1 MIDVGGKKL
10 FACDECPIV
19 KQLEYR
25 MAVSIEHPE
34 YGEFQ
39 FDHCGCDKVEDE
51 FFACGYCEDAW
62 VDRPTKQKRG
72 QRRTG
77 RAYRRKMR
85 IQKRNRQMDIIHHC
99 NTMSLSSGIN
109 KNGLP
114 ASNSWGLWKFGIDD
128 DDMQETYIKRPKS
141 SKYKGF
147 YKNYSNRL
155 IRRKCVVLPKGN
167 QFHKIFEY
175 WWTLY

>member
-1 MIDVGGKKL
+1 MIDVGGRCL
-10 FACDECPIV
+10 FACDEC
-19 KQLEYR
+19 QLVDELDWRFTIAEEY
-25 MAVSIEHPE
+25 PQ
-34 YGEFQ
+34 YGFQ
-39 FDHCGCDKVEDE
+39 FDHCGCDKVGGES
-51 FFACGYCEDAW
+51 FACGYCDDAW
-62 VDRPTKQKRG
+62 AERPAKQKRG

-77 RAYRRKMR
+77 RAYRRKVR
-85 IQKRNRQMDIIHHC
+85 IQKRNRQIDIIHHC

-128 DDMQETYIKRPKS
+128 DDMQEAYIKRPKS

-147 YKNYSNRL
+147 YKNYSNRI

-167 QFHKIFEY
+167 QFHKTFEY
-175 WWTLY
+175 WWTIY